1 MATSDTLLRWRI
13 PLTLL
18 VCAISIFAFLRRP
31 DTTPVD
37 FAVELRL
44 SSTSVSPGQVV
55 VPELELRNAGTNAA
69 RHRETTIRLY
79 INGERWLE
87 EPLHLPEPGR
97 TETLTRGAGWSA
109 PAPGSYEFRLVVDE
123 ARRLNDT
130 NRGNNTATQTV
141 TVKAPGS

>member
-1 MATSDTLLRWRI
+1 MLRWRI

-18 VCAISIFAFLRRP
+18 VCTISIFAFLRRP

-37 FAVELRL
+37 IAISLHL
-44 SSTSVSPGQVV
+44 SSTSASTGQVV
-55 VPELELRNAGTNAA
+55 VPELELRNAGTNTA
-69 RHRETTIRLY
+69 RHRETSIRLY
-79 INGERWLE
+79 INGERWLD
-87 EPLHLPEPGR
+87 EPLHLPEPGK
-97 TETLTRGAGWSA
+97 TETLTRSSGWTA